1 MPKRMVAIVL
11 AVLLCLGSGCH
22 VQRVRQLPP
31 TNVTQPEKETIVG
44 VTTLKGEEFS
54 FDPPG
59 ASIRDKTLYASVKK
73 TPYELPLDQVQRYW
87 VERKELSKSRTIG
100 LVAAVAVGAIVIAA
114 VIVAKTKQSC
124 PFVYSWDGTQ
134 YVFDAEPYGGAITRG
149 LEKDDFTPLDRLREQ
164 DGLYRLKLTNEV
176 DETQFTN
183 LTELW
188 VVDHPVGTRV
198 SLTLLKIA

>member
-22 VQRVRQLPP
+22 VQKVQQLPP
-31 TNVTQPEKETIVG
+31 TSVTQPEKETIVG
-44 VTTLKGEEFS
+44 VTTLKGEEVS

-73 TPYELPLDQVQRYW
+73 TPYELPLDQVQRFW

-124 PFVYSWDGTQ
+124 PFVYSWDGTTAVQ
-134 YVFDAEPYGGAITRG
+134 I
-149 LEKDDFTPLDRLREQ
+149 
-164 DGLYRLKLTNEV
+164 
-176 DETQFTN
+176 
-183 LTELW
+183 
-188 VVDHPVGTRV
+188 
-198 SLTLLKIA
+198 S